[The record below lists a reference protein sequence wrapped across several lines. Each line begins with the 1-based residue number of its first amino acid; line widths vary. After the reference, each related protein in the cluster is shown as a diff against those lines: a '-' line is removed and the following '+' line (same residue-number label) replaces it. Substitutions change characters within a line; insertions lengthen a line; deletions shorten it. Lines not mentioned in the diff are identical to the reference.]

1 MSQALVVA
9 AGSGMGK
16 STSIGKISSLE
27 HEGLDPQE
35 TVLINVMGKP
45 LPFKE
50 GREGYK
56 KAIMEFNQI
65 TGKFEIKVKGN
76 LLESKNAREIIDFLY
91 IINQVPRVKNVI
103 IDDFQYIMADEFMAT
118 ASVKGFDKFNKI
130 AANAYYVMLTGL
142 QLRDDIVFI
151 VLTHSEPVQDGNV
164 IVDYKIKTIGKMLD
178 DKVTLEGLYSIIL
191 FGDVVK
197 DVDGNLKKVFFTNST
212 DKFRQAKSPIGM
224 FEDTIIKNDLGYV
237 VKQVRDY
244 YK

>member
-1 MSQALVVA
+1 MSQALVIA

-16 STSIGKISSLE
+16 STSMGKIPSLE
-27 HEGLDPQE
+27 HEGLVPKE

-50 GREGYK
+50 GRELYK
-56 KAIMEFNQI
+56 QAVMEFSPI
-65 TGKFEIKVKGN
+65 TNKFEMIVPGN
-76 LLESKNAREIIDFLY
+76 MLVSKNAREINDYLL
-91 IINQVPRVKNVI
+91 IINTKPNIKNVV

-118 ASVKGFDKFNKI
+118 ASVKGFEKFNKI

-142 QLRDDIVFI
+142 QLRADIVFI
-151 VLTHSEPVQDGNV
+151 VLTHIEPVTDGNV

-191 FGDVVK
+191 FGDIIK
-197 DVDGNLKKVFFTNST
+197 DSENNMKKVFVTNST

-224 FEDTIIKNDLGYV
+224 FDDIYIKNDLGYV
-237 VKQVRDY
+237 VKRVREY
-244 YK
+244 YN